1 MNDESEV
8 QHPSDLRQNT
18 PESESREYRVSRT
31 SSQGLSQEELD
42 DLFGVDNYAD

>member
-8 QHPSDLRQNT
+8 RHPSDSRQNT
-18 PESESREYRVSRT
+18 PESVSRT
-31 SSQGLSQEELD
+31 SSHGLSQEELD